1 MADQDDDDGLT
12 VALSPVQMAGIMHGE
27 DVSFEATV
35 GNRLWGA
42 VTLLGG
48 ALEMTGGSA
57 LILTPEPT
65 MITKVGGWALAIHGS
80 DTASTGLRQIYT
92 GRPENTLTEQA
103 AEGLAHEFGAS
114 RATAHTIGVTVDILV
129 PLVVLAGIGAARV
142 AAVRAGRIS
151 LAAEEAAGGHTI
163 ARHIGQTEAALRARL
178 LAQRGIP
185 AASTFFTQGA
195 AERVISDAIAADAQ
209 GIRQW
214 ARATA
219 AAAQNGGRVAN
230 YVIVHDAREVI
241 GQGVVRAT
249 NSLQTMT
256 RLRIVLRWSQV
267 QGRLYFILTS
277 FPVP

>member
-1 MADQDDDDGLT
+1 MADQDDDGLT
-12 VALSPVQMAGIMHGE
+12 VALSPIQMSGILHGE
-27 DVSFEATV
+27 DVTFEATI

-42 VTLLGG
+42 ATLLGG
-48 ALEMTGGSA
+48 ALEMGGGSA

-65 MITKVGGWALAIHGS
+65 MITKVGGWALALHGS
-80 DTASTGLRQIYT
+80 DTAATGLRQIYT

-114 RATAHTIGVTVDILV
+114 RATAHTVGVTVDILV
-129 PLVVLAGIGAARV
+129 PLVVLAGLGAVRV

-163 ARHIGQTEAALRARL
+163 AKHIGQTEAALRARL
-178 LAQRGIP
+178 VAQRGIP
-185 AASTFFTQGA
+185 AASTFFSQAGA
-195 AERVISDAIAADAQ
+195 EAVISEAITADAQ

-219 AAAQNGGRVAN
+219 ATTRTGGRAVN
-230 YVIVHDAREVI
+230 YVITHDAGKVVGE
-241 GQGVVRAT
+241 GVVRAT
-249 NSLQTMT
+249 GALQAMT
-256 RLRIVLRWSQV
+256 RVRIVLRWSQV